1 MNWIISANS
10 DMYDHSSSF
19 EHYDFIDW
27 RQGSTKY
34 NIGDTV
40 YIYCTHPLMMIQ
52 YKCNVEKIDLEFSQ
66 IRDDK
71 EYWINIGEY
80 QKSLTGR
87 FVRLRLIEQ
96 VSNDS
101 MKLDK
106 LKQKGLKAAPQRPIK
121 IKDDNLLEHIEKYFT
136 DNYQID
142 FFPDILNEDESHYEG
157 AKKTVIVNKYERSSK
172 ARENAVKFHGC
183 KCKVCGIN
191 FEDKYG
197 LIGKG
202 FIHIHHL
209 VPINK
214 IGKDY
219 KIDYQKDLIPVC
231 PNCHSMLHRKLNG
244 RELTVD
250 ELKQELNSIQKKSDN
265 IS

>member
-19 EHYDFIDW
+19 EHYGFIDW

-40 YIYCTHPLMMIQ
+40 YIYCTRPLMMIQ
-52 YKCNVEKIDLEFSQ
+52 YKCNVEKIDLEFNQ

-71 EYWINIGEY
+71 EYWINIEEY

-87 FVRLRLIEQ
+87 FIRLRLIEQ
-96 VSNDS
+96 VSNDY
-101 MKLDK
+101 MKLDN
-106 LKQKGLKAAPQRPIK
+106 LQQNGLKAAPQGPIK
-121 IKDDNLLEHIEKYFT
+121 IKDDKLLKYIEKFFT
-136 DNYQID
+136 DKYQID
-142 FFPDILNEDESHYEG
+142 FFPDVLNEDEAHYEG
-157 AKKTVIVNKYERSSK
+157 AKKSVLVNKYERSSK
-172 ARENAVKFHGC
+172 ARENAIRFHGF

-197 LIGKG
+197 LIGKD

-209 VPINK
+209 VPINE
-214 IGKDY
+214 IGKNY

-231 PNCHSMLHRKLNG
+231 PNCHSMLHRKING
-244 RELTVD
+244 KELSVD
-250 ELKQELNSIQKKSDN
+250 ELKQMIKN
-265 IS
+265 

>member
-19 EHYDFIDW
+19 EHYGFIDW

-40 YIYCTHPLMMIQ
+40 YIYCTRPLMMIQ
-52 YKCNVEKIDLEFSQ
+52 YKCNVEKIDLEFNQ

-71 EYWINIGEY
+71 EYWINIDEY

-87 FVRLRLIEQ
+87 FIRLRLIEQ
-96 VSNDS
+96 ISNDF

-106 LKQKGLKAAPQRPIK
+106 LQQNGLKSAPQGPIK
-121 IKDDNLLEHIEKYFT
+121 IKDDNLLKYIERYFT
-136 DNYQID
+136 DKYQID
-142 FFPDILNEDESHYEG
+142 FFPDILNEDEAHYEG
-157 AKKTVIVNKYERSSK
+157 AKKSVLVNKYERSSK
-172 ARENAVKFHGC
+172 ARENAVKFHGLR
-183 KCKVCGIN
+183 CKVCEIN

-197 LIGKG
+197 LIGKD

-209 VPINK
+209 VPINE
-214 IGKDY
+214 IGKNY

-231 PNCHSMLHRKLNG
+231 PNCHSMLHRKIDG
-244 RELTVD
+244 KELTVD
-250 ELKQELNSIQKKSDN
+250 ELKRMIKK
-265 IS
+265 

>member
-10 DMYDHSSSF
+10 FMYDHSRSF
-19 EHYDFIDW
+19 LHNGYIDW
-27 RQGSTKY
+27 RQVSTKY

-40 YIYCTHPLMMIQ
+40 YIYCTRPIKMIQ
-52 YKCNVEKIDLEFSQ
+52 YKCNVEKIDLEFNQ
-66 IRDDK
+66 IRDDE
-71 EYWINIGEY
+71 EYWINIEEY

-87 FVRLRLIEQ
+87 FIRLRLIEQ
-96 VSNDS
+96 VSNDF

-106 LKQKGLKAAPQRPIK
+106 LQQNGLKVAPQRPMK
-121 IKDDNLLEHIEKYFT
+121 IKDDKLLKYIEKYFT
-136 DNYQID
+136 DNNQID
-142 FFPDILNEDESHYEG
+142 FFPDILNEYESHYEG
-157 AKKTVIVNKYERSSK
+157 AKKSVLVNKYERSSK

-209 VPINK
+209 VPINE
-214 IGKDY
+214 IGENY

-231 PNCHSMLHRKLNG
+231 PNCHSMLHRKLYG

-250 ELKQELNSIQKKSDN
+250 ELKQELNRIQNKSDN